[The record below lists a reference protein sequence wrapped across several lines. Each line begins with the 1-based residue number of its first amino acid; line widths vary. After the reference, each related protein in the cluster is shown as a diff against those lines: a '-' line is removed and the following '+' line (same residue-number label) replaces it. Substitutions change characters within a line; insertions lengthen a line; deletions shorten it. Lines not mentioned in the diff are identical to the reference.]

1 MVELRKRKAA
11 SEAAPPSM
19 KKANSV
25 KSIPS
30 SEKAES
36 STNGSASNK
45 AVCIFA
51 YFRRST
57 FLLWIQLQECTA
69 IEAPIAIKRDVLKL
83 SFNHCQ

>member
-11 SEAAPPSM
+11 SEAAPPPI

-36 STNGSASNK
+36 STNGSASNQ
-45 AVCIFA
+45 AVCTFA
-51 YFRRST
+51 YSRRST
-57 FLLWIQLQECTA
+57 FLL
-69 IEAPIAIKRDVLKL
+69 
-83 SFNHCQ
+83 